1 MESRKKSL
9 FGLRIPERSIMV
21 HHGKGSQQR
30 AKIRWQ
36 EWKAEALHPSCEDK
50 AETTNWKGLEVFNLK
65 SSPTHRG
72 VLFPYQG
79 STASNLPPSSVTI
92 WGPDIQMLKLWGTFL
107 IPTTAVLP
115 PQRSD
120 LISIISQLSR

>member
-1 MESRKKSL
+1 MKKSL
-9 FGLRIPERSIMV
+9 FGLRIPERFIMV
-21 HHGKGSQQR
+21 HHSKGSQQQ
-30 AKIRWQ
+30 AKIMWR

-72 VLFPYQG
+72 VLSLPRIHR
-79 STASNLPPSSVTI
+79 LKPPPSSVTI